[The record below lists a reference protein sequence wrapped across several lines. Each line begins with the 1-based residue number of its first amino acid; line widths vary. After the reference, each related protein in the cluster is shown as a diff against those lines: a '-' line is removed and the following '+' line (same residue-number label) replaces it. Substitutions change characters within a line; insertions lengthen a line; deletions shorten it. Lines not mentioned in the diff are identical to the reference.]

1 MRAFATAILAS
12 SALVLGACGEAG
24 LEMYEPPPEREEPTD
39 FTFRSGGASPEE
51 VLLSTAK
58 RPDGALH
65 AWKVLSIG

>member
-1 MRAFATAILAS
+1 MRATTNAN
-12 SALVLGACGEAG
+12 
-24 LEMYEPPPEREEPTD
+24 D